1 MRFAAE
7 ELRRGRNR
15 LLQAESAPHD
25 YVWGIGHDMS
35 GSNLLG
41 EMLVRLREDLLQEA
55 REAEGAEAEAAK
67 GD

>member
-1 MRFAAE
+1 M
-7 ELRRGRNR
+7 RRGMGGYC

-55 REAEGAEAEAAK
+55 REAAQEEQAAK
-67 GD
+67 GA